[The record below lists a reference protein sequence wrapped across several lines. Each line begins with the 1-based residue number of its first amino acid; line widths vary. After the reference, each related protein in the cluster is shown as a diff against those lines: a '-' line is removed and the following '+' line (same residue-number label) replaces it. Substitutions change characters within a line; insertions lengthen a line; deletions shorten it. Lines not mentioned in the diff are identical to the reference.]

1 MSGKEILKTL
11 YVHSFETEIGK
22 LRVASTDN
30 GLALVGLPSESDA
43 YFRKQVAK
51 HFPGYQVAEDEA
63 RNREAVLQLTQFAA
77 GKLREF
83 ALKLDWRG
91 TPFQIQAL
99 KAVARIPYGKVKTYG
114 EIAKGLGKPG
124 ASRAVGHANARNL
137 LPLVVPCHRVVASN
151 GLGGYGG
158 GIELKRR
165 LLEMEGAL

>member
-1 MSGKEILKTL
+1 MKTL
-11 YVHSFETEIGK
+11 YVHSFTTKIGR

-43 YFRKQVAK
+43 YFRKQTAK
-51 HFPGYQVAEDEA
+51 HFPGYEIVADRERNQEA
-63 RNREAVLQLTQFAA
+63 ESQLMRFVD
-77 GKLREF
+77 GELRDF
-83 ALKLDWRG
+83 TLKLDWRG

-114 EIAKGLGKPG
+114 EIAKALGKPG
-124 ASRAVGHANARNL
+124 ASRAVGHANASNL